1 MAIIVIVRKIPEKEK
16 EFIRVGIAVYN
27 MDDSY
32 MSNYIE
38 QLQVKL
44 DSYDDFGKKILYE
57 ILDAEGDWRMEIIT
71 LPTSLRFLSMSGNLV
86 LLG

>member
-1 MAIIVIVRKIPEKEK
+1 MKERVLRYGFILIVLFWIVAIIVIVRKIPEKEK

-44 DSYDDFGKKILYE
+44 DSYDDFGKKFFMKFWMQKE
-57 ILDAEGDWRMEIIT
+57 I
-71 LPTSLRFLSMSGNLV
+71 
-86 LLG
+86 